1 MSHRSGYIRLTRF
14 GESLYLMIAVVIH
27 VSRQTEAG
35 RQIKLSL
42 HHLWLDELLQ
52 ICAAQPAVPVIGDV
66 TPIHD
71 LTEEIAQVIIG
82 HLDEEMTVQ
91 T

>member
-1 MSHRSGYIRLTRF
+1 MSNRSGYTRLARL
-14 GESLYLMIAVVIH
+14 GDSLYLMIAVVIH

-35 RQIKLSL
+35 RQIQLSL
-42 HHLWLDELLQ
+42 HHLRLDELLQ
-52 ICAAQPAVPVIGDV
+52 ICAAQPAVPVVGDV

-82 HLDEEMTVQ
+82 HLDEEMTV
-91 T
+91 